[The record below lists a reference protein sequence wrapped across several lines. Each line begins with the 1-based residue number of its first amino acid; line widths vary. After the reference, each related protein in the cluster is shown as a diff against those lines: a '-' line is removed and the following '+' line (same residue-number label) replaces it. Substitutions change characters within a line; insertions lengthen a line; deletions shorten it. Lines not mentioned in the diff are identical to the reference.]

1 MDGFDMEY
9 NENKII
15 FECFA
20 TLGSK
25 HHNFGW
31 QSVITW
37 GVFPKSILML
47 NCFGDLQPFS
57 WLWETLIGS
66 AQEGSS

>member
-1 MDGFDMEY
+1 
-9 NENKII
+9 
-15 FECFA
+15 
-20 TLGSK
+20 
-25 HHNFGW
+25 
-31 QSVITW
+31 
-37 GVFPKSILML
+37 ML